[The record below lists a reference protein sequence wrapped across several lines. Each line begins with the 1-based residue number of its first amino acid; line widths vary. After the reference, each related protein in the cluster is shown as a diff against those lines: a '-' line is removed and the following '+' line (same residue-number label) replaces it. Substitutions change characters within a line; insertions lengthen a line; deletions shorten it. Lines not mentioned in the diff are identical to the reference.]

1 MGGWCM
7 SSVNMGWSTMPTRVT
22 ECCAVGWLRPLI
34 AWCAILPGIWSTWR
48 TSPTLP
54 CVRWPI
60 QKKAKEAGF
69 PAANCLY
76 CHNEKL
82 PVKGK
87 TVTHNERGTFLV
99 HQKEVKKA
107 KEVDVAWLKD
117 FVEAKK

>member
-1 MGGWCM
+1 M
-7 SSVNMGWSTMPTRVT
+7 NKPLALALAA
-22 ECCAVGWLRPLI
+22 AVLLAGATPSH
-34 AWCAILPGIWSTWR
+34 A
-48 TSPTLP
+48 TL
-54 CVRWPI
+54 VI

-87 TVTHNERGTFLV
+87 AVTHNERGTFLV
-99 HQKEVKKA
+99 KQKEAKKV